1 LRDRRGL
8 TVPSSPGSER
18 PVRLHLVPSERQVE
32 ALAREGRDAKTLRSL
47 CLELAEVAAA
57 GRERAGPEVTRLIA
71 ETVAPDPSLA
81 ELLDAGLGALR
92 KIGVGVSALSALPG
106 ARARLFAETLTR
118 ADDALSKAKLRDE
131 RGDVWLA
138 ASAVSAAYLP
148 GVSELSVAGWT
159 RLGAGE
165 LLLLERLHLE
175 LRRRGGGVTLRFPGL
190 SGEESRRAVESE
202 QARLEARWAEH
213 NDAPSVVRDDDEP
226 AQNLKLRLTRT
237 PNLASEARAVVR
249 AVQDK
254 LSEGKRLDRIAIV
267 PLELSEAFL
276 EELRSALWAAKL
288 PFSEPRGRPPIAGP
302 NVHATLEL
310 LRLVGGPIRR
320 DALLDVLAAP
330 GLRAERWFEGDGRA
344 ALHALRDLL
353 ARTPV
358 GSDSDGQLLLARA
371 KSLAAQ
377 RPHARS
383 EAALVALERLL
394 LDLRRLGASR
404 TRAALVRDFSALV
417 EELGLLAV
425 PPHILRLALSARD
438 SGAPSLLTALSDDAR
453 GAATLSLALT
463 RLVDAAE
470 RLGLSDQAVSPH
482 ELSAELLRAM
492 EGVGQSRGAARAA
505 AVAIGRPL
513 EVAGLPLDL
522 AVVCRA
528 SAACFNKTGASSASL
543 WLGSALCEALPRFQ
557 RPPTARDEEAA
568 TLTALNALLANADE
582 TEVVWSTS
590 DGSSDTKESR
600 FVEALSAAT
609 GVKPRSE
616 PGSPLS
622 PGARR
627 SVALPKANAE
637 MTLRAN
643 VELTR
648 QAFFFNPGERSA
660 LTGQV
665 TELSRWVAPEL
676 PLSVTRLERY
686 VDCPFLGFSSI
697 VLGATR
703 EEGVTDALGVRE
715 RGILIHAAVA
725 EALLAIAGLDKPDDE
740 LLALAL
746 AAADRA
752 LERHAGSALRGAAL
766 RTTRGDVRS
775 LVRWSLEHR
784 EYAFREAEKGFGE
797 GEAWAPLQLGA
808 YRLSGR
814 IDRIDV
820 SSDGRGA
827 RVIDYKS
834 GKPPSRNE
842 ERALQG
848 WLYARKVASELG
860 ASEVQSMYLGLQ
872 RRVPVQSEI
881 FRGAPDDAALLER
894 EQFALE
900 KLLKLR
906 AGYVPAEP
914 TRPGRCAQCD
924 GRELCRRPLSAPPPD
939 DGDDA

>member
-1 LRDRRGL
+1 
-8 TVPSSPGSER
+8 
-18 PVRLHLVPSERQVE
+18 VRLHLVPSERQVE
-32 ALAREGRDAKTLRSL
+32 ALSREGREAKTLRAL
-47 CLELAEVAAA
+47 CLELAETAAA
-57 GRERAGPEVTRLIA
+57 GRDRAGPEVTRLIA
-71 ETVAPDPSLA
+71 ETVAPEPSLA

-92 KIGVGVSALSALPG
+92 KIGVGAVELAELPG
-106 ARARLFAETLTR
+106 ARARLFAETLTC
-118 ADDALSKAKLRDE
+118 ADDRLSKAKLRDE

-138 ASAVSAAYLP
+138 AGAVSASCLP
-148 GVSELSVAGWT
+148 GVSELVVAGWT

-190 SGEESRRAVESE
+190 SGEQSRRAVESE

-213 NDAPSVVRDDDEP
+213 NDAPSVARDDDVP
-226 AQNLKLRLTRT
+226 AKNLRLLLTRT

-254 LSEGKRLDRIAIV
+254 LSCGKRLDRIAIV

-330 GLRAERWFEGDGRA
+330 GLRPERWFEDSGHDG
-344 ALHALRDLL
+344 LHALRGLL

-371 KSLAAQ
+371 RSLAAQ
-377 RPHARS
+377 RPHPRTDA
-383 EAALVALERLL
+383 AALALERVL
-394 LDLRRLGASR
+394 LDLRKLGASR
-404 TRAALVRDFSALV
+404 TRAALVRDFSALI
-417 EELGLLAV
+417 EELGLLQVA
-425 PPHILRLALSARD
+425 PHTLRLALSARD
-438 SGAPSLLTALSDDAR
+438 SGAPGLLTALSDDAR
-453 GAATLSLALT
+453 GAATLQLALT

-492 EGVGQSRGAARAA
+492 AGVGQSRGAARAA

-528 SAACFNKTGASSASL
+528 SAACFSKTGASSAAL
-543 WLGSALCEALPRFQ
+543 WLGSELCEALPRFQ

-568 TLTALNALLANADE
+568 TLTALNALLASADE
-582 TEVVWSTS
+582 IEVVWSTS
-590 DGSSDTKESR
+590 DGSSDTRESR
-600 FVEALSAAT
+600 FVEALSAAS

-616 PGSPLS
+616 PGSPLA

-627 SVALPKANAE
+627 SVALTAPTAE
-637 MTLRAN
+637 ISQRAS
-643 VELTR
+643 VELAR
-648 QAFFFNPGERSA
+648 QSFFFNPSARSV

-665 TELSRWVAPEL
+665 SELSAWVAPEL
-676 PLSVTRLERY
+676 PPLPVTRLERY

-697 VLGATR
+697 VLRATR
-703 EEGVTDALGVRE
+703 DEGVTDSLGVRE

-725 EALLAIAGLDKPDDE
+725 EALSAIAGLDQPDDE

-746 AAADRA
+746 AAAELA
-752 LERHAGSALRGAAL
+752 LEKHAGSALRGAAL

-797 GEAWAPLQLGA
+797 GEAWAPLQLGP

-834 GKPPSRNE
+834 GKPPSRSE

-860 ASEVQSMYLGLQ
+860 VSEVQSMYLGLQ
-872 RRVPVQSEI
+872 RRVPQPLEI
-881 FRGAPDDAALLER
+881 FRGAPDDAALVER

-900 KLLKLR
+900 KLGKLR

-914 TRPGRCAQCD
+914 TRPARCAKCD

-939 DGDDA
+939 DGDDT